1 MRLWVQNP
9 QGAYLNYH
17 IKQKFSLSLS
27 LCKDGVEASNQLGD
41 DEVSGSRNRTCQE
54 LQGDENDTVL
64 IKKKRTRLKKQSR

>member
-17 IKQKFSLSLS
+17 IKQKFSLSLSLSLS

-64 IKKKRTRLKKQSR
+64 IKKKRTR